1 MVPNLEA
8 GPSQLSRRLLDE
20 AIVRERTEIGGR
32 GEPVGISTEMI
43 LAIGTGREP
52 SARTASAKKL
62 SARKVSVKRTPK
74 RRKVGRNRD
83 VDLPADAIRSSRKP
97 RWQFRRRWSR
107 RTIVPA
113 ARARGLT
120 EIERTVGAE
129 APGLRERKRRG
140 IVMAIDV
147 IVIDIGAAA
156 TTRRNRRLRD
166 GHVRVRLHATR
177 IGRTVTVIGIEIGTE
192 KRRVS
197 VSVNVSET
205 VNGEKMARAA
215 ALEDTQEAV
224 GRMGIGHRERVER
237 MTRRSGLTLGMTI
250 AFEMTTA
257 NERLEGRLDQKRI
270 DREYGYNR
278 RICRVTNVGR

>member
-62 SARKVSVKRTPK
+62 SARKVSVKRMPK

-107 RTIVPA
+107 KTTVPV

-120 EIERTVGAE
+120 GIERTVGAE
-129 APGLRERKRRG
+129 VLGLRERKRRG
-140 IVMAIDV
+140 IVMAIDGTE
-147 IVIDIGAAA
+147 IDIGAAA
-156 TTRRNRRLRD
+156 TTRRNRHLRD
-166 GHVRVRLHATR
+166 GHVRARLPATR
-177 IGRTVTVIGIEIGTE
+177 IGRTVTVIGIENEIG
-192 KRRVS
+192 KRR

-205 VNGEKMARAA
+205 VNGEKMARVA

-224 GRMGIGHRERVER
+224 GRMVIGHRERVER
-237 MTRRSGLTLGMTI
+237 MTRMSGLTPVTMI
-250 AFEMTTA
+250 ASVMTTVK
-257 NERLEGRLDQKRI
+257 ERPEGRLDQKRI
-270 DREYGYNR
+270 GREYGYDK
-278 RICRVTNVGR
+278 RICRVINVGR